1 VVNSITKGL
10 VGRMRR
16 RRSFILKH
24 YRIQR
29 FQVQIGGEDQNKRR
43 YHAESQIAPEQ
54 RHYPP
59 ESAGLPG
66 VVSAGQ
72 PPDYCADDEAGIGR
86 EVLTE
91 GGDFQR
97 VLAGGTD

>member
-1 VVNSITKGL
+1 
-10 VGRMRR
+10 MQR

-24 YRIQR
+24 NRIER
-29 FQVQIGGEDQNKRR
+29 FQVQIGGEDQNEGR
-43 YHAESQIAPEQ
+43 YYAESQIAQQQ

-66 VVSAGQ
+66 VVSVGE
-72 PPDYCADDEAGIGR
+72 PPDYYASDEAGIGR
-86 EVLTE
+86 EVLAQ

-97 VLAGGTD
+97 VLAGGAD